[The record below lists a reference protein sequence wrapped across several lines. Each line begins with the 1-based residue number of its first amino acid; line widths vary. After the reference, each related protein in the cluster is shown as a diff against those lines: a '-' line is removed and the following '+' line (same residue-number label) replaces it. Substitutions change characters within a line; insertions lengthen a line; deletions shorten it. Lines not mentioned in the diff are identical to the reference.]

1 MVINR
6 KIFLCIL
13 AILHCQYVFALGPE
27 SIFYFAAD
35 GRVKNTL
42 PVPVKENKFRYSSN
56 IESDARTA
64 VICNQRK
71 FSGKPGD
78 YITPV
83 LDDGTFI
90 WLISEKDCNFTNIVK
105 WNPDTDKNEKIFIP
119 NQDIVGIVSDGK
131 KAYAI
136 IYGAERWHYLFFDKS
151 MKCLHQKILCENKNA
166 VNIIWDERS
175 PVSEKWLA
183 RISYSDRMESVIL
196 CDLKSQTYSFLSSD
210 KKLSKNHRFSISYPA
225 SDGEIINAIVT
236 VPEKTDRPLPLV
248 VFPHGGPGATTM
260 LDYDY
265 RADFLA
271 SRGFVVFQPNYRG
284 SHGFGKKFRQQ
295 GWGALG
301 IKKQLS
307 DIVDGTK
314 YMKRQSYIDKSRCYV
329 LGGSWGGYLS
339 LALLTFEKNLFNA
352 GVVLFG
358 PSDLVAMLKT
368 FPEKSKAN
376 KFLDKLQYGDI
387 NNSLH
392 IEQLKQ
398 LSPLFHLKKLQV
410 PTLVVHFKDDKVVE
424 FEQTAEL
431 MRECRKLQLKNI
443 HFIIKLGK
451 HGFDSIAAE
460 SEFYDKFVDFFNY
473 AAVK

>member
-1 MVINR
+1 
-6 KIFLCIL
+6 
-13 AILHCQYVFALGPE
+13 
-27 SIFYFAAD
+27 
-35 GRVKNTL
+35 
-42 PVPVKENKFRYSSN
+42 
-56 IESDARTA
+56 
-64 VICNQRK
+64 
-71 FSGKPGD
+71 
-78 YITPV
+78 
-83 LDDGTFI
+83 
-90 WLISEKDCNFTNIVK
+90 
-105 WNPDTDKNEKIFIP
+105 
-119 NQDIVGIVSDGK
+119 
-131 KAYAI
+131 
-136 IYGAERWHYLFFDKS
+136 
-151 MKCLHQKILCENKNA
+151 MKCLHHKILCENKNA

-210 KKLSKNHRFSISYPA
+210 KKVSKNHRFSISYPA

-339 LALLTFEKNLFNA
+339 LALLTFEKNLFDA

-358 PSDLVAMLKT
+358 PSNLVAMLKT

-387 NNSLH
+387 N
-392 IEQLKQ
+392 
-398 LSPLFHLKKLQV
+398 
-410 PTLVVHFKDDKVVE
+410 
-424 FEQTAEL
+424 
-431 MRECRKLQLKNI
+431 
-443 HFIIKLGK
+443 
-451 HGFDSIAAE
+451 GFWI
-460 SEFYDKFVDFFNY
+460 
-473 AAVK
+473 